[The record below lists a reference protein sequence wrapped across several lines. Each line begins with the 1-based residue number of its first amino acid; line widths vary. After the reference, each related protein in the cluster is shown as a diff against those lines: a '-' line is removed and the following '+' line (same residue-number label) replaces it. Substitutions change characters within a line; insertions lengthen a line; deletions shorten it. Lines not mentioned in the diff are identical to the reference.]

1 MLSTHSRARPNTDG
15 TLSNKCTMQRVSLA
29 QSNREKALA
38 ISPRLYL
45 FGNKK
50 FVFSFN
56 SLFPRLSAKKRNMQI
71 LSILRRYRTEHARE
85 YRRTHPD
92 RGGGQKIND
101 CYWQMAQDHCS
112 NTIST
117 VTKDNMLCIE
127 YD

>member
-1 MLSTHSRARPNTDG
+1 MNSNSNQTPSPSTGEGEPKAG
-15 TLSNKCTMQRVSLA
+15 ERVA
-29 QSNREKALA
+29 
-38 ISPRLYL
+38 
-45 FGNKK
+45 
-50 FVFSFN
+50 
-56 SLFPRLSAKKRNMQI
+56 
-71 LSILRRYRTEHARE
+71 ILRRYRTEHARE

>member
-1 MLSTHSRARPNTDG
+1 
-15 TLSNKCTMQRVSLA
+15 MQT
-29 QSNREKALA
+29 
-38 ISPRLYL
+38 
-45 FGNKK
+45 
-50 FVFSFN
+50 
-56 SLFPRLSAKKRNMQI
+56 

-127 YD
+127 FS